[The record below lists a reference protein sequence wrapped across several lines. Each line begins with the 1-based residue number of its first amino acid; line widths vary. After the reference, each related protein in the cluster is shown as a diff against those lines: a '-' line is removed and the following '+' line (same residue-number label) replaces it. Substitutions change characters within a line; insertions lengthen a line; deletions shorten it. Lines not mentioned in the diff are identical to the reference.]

1 MINISEIVCEKLFE
15 IFCDSQK
22 RDSINDLQLT
32 KMFYKKST
40 QMTLTKMIHKNET
53 HKNQSHKS
61 DPQKIHKIRLTKN
74 S

>member
-32 KMFYKKST
+32 KMFYNKLKS
-40 QMTLTKMIHKNET
+40 LKVA
-53 HKNQSHKS
+53 QSK
-61 DPQKIHKIRLTKN
+61 DDDGGGIVV
-74 S
+74 